1 MRFIVII
8 KNTYKINVINPV
20 FGRRNKIFKSE
31 KGASAVEFA
40 LILPILIILIFGI
53 FEFAIAFNNY
63 ITITHAAREGVR
75 LAAVDLNN
83 PDLKNIIIE
92 RAFPLGITE
101 DDIVID
107 TPDGTD
113 IGDPVEVEITY
124 TFSMNIPLVGSWTIP
139 LKNKA
144 IMRLEN
150 YEY

>member
-1 MRFIVII
+1 M
-8 KNTYKINVINPV
+8 
-20 FGRRNKIFKSE
+20 FGRRNKIFKNE

-40 LILPILIILIFGI
+40 LILPILVILIFGI
-53 FEFAIAFNNY
+53 FEFAIAFNSY
-63 ITITHAAREGVR
+63 VTITHAAREGVR

-101 DDIVID
+101 DDIVIN
-107 TPDGTD
+107 TPDGTN

-124 TFSMNIPLVGSWTIP
+124 TFSMSIPLVGSWTIP